1 MLLVLGLQVCAGN
14 QDTTTAVGYN
24 PAPEITGTTNKKP
37 AAEAA
42 G

>member
-1 MLLVLGLQVCAGN
+1 MGFVESVGADLGGEM
-14 QDTTTAVGYN
+14 
-24 PAPEITGTTNKKP
+24 PATGNKKP